1 VRVGPSM
8 KSSKCPQ
15 DRRSYQGTLA
25 IPPGADMLF
34 GTMVLENGR
43 VVIWAGGCPFLPRR
57 RVGALTTCLEVEEFD
72 EFKAGTPSPAAI

>member
-1 VRVGPSM
+1 
-8 KSSKCPQ
+8 
-15 DRRSYQGTLA
+15 
-25 IPPGADMLF
+25 MLF